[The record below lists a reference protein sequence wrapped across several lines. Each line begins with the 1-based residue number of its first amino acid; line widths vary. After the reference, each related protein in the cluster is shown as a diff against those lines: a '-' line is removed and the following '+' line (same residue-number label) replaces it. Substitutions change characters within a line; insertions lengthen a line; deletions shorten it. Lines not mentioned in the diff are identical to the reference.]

1 MEHSTVSIT
10 DNNTQRFRYRKME
23 GALRLRQLDFCSQ
36 IACDLYWGESGGILQ
51 NHIQLDEILTI
62 QMES

>member
-36 IACDLYWGESGGILQ
+36 LLAICIGGYREESYRIIY
-51 NHIQLDEILTI
+51 NW
-62 QMES
+62 MKS